1 MFNGVF
7 GIANGTVLVVVVVVV
22 AVGVDVVVVV
32 VVSVP
37 GATVAN
43 GSNVPELFDGG
54 GGDAAG
60 GMLFNGL
67 NGSPDAAVL
76 DGAAGGVPGLFCA
89 PGAGGKFNGEGSTA
103 TGLGGDGG
111 GEAKVEFAKIMADK
125 NAAATDRER

>member
-1 MFNGVF
+1 MVSGVF
-7 GIANGTVLVVVVVVV
+7 GIANGTVLVVVVV
-22 AVGVDVVVVV
+22 AVGIVVVVV
-32 VVSVP
+32 VVSVAA

-54 GGDAAG
+54 GGEAAG

-67 NGSPDAAVL
+67 NGSFDAEDGLL
-76 DGAAGGVPGLFCA
+76 DGVPGFCA
-89 PGAGGKFNGEGSTA
+89 PGAGGKFNGAGSTA